1 MTGARRQ
8 ARRTRPPMGY
18 LLQEVGS
25 IVDERIDEA
34 GETLAPW
41 SWSLQGMI
49 TYMSPDFDAPLE
61 EMKEYMK

>member
-1 MTGARRQ
+1 
-8 ARRTRPPMGY
+8 MGY